1 MIDVSMKASPAMSL
15 LIPYQSQ
22 KRILDIVVAILLGII
37 FLPIWF
43 FVPILVYLESGW
55 PVIFRHRRM
64 GKDGKP
70 FYLYKFRSMV
80 KDADDIL
87 HKQDK
92 KLLEEFKKGDWKL
105 ANDPRITKLGKV
117 LRSLTIDEFP
127 QLYNV
132 LKGEMSMVGPRAYLQ
147 KELEEQVAKY
157 PETQEYVDLIL
168 STKPGITGPWQ
179 TGGRNE
185 VPFSVRAKMD
195 AEYAKKKSILEDIR
209 ILIHTP
215 KAMISKW

>member
-1 MIDVSMKASPAMSL
+1 
-15 LIPYQSQ
+15 
-22 KRILDIVVAILLGII
+22 
-37 FLPIWF
+37 
-43 FVPILVYLESGW
+43 
-55 PVIFRHRRM
+55 
-64 GKDGKP
+64 
-70 FYLYKFRSMV
+70 MV

-132 LKGEMSMVGPRAYLQ
+132 FKGEMSMVGPRAYLQ
-147 KELEEQVAKY
+147 KELEEQIEKY

-179 TGGRNE
+179 TSGRNE
-185 VPFSVRAKMD
+185 VPFSTRAKMD
-195 AEYAKKKSILEDIR
+195 AEYAKKRSIWEDIR
-209 ILIHTP
+209 ILVNTP